1 MSLSYND
8 QAFGFAII
16 QAFYGL
22 ISCIFICF
30 PIFFHRKDFFISQ
43 TEYVQNVY
51 KDLDSN
57 SFDNRSV
64 GL

>member
-22 ISCIFICF
+22 ISCIFICI
-30 PIFFHRKDFFISQ
+30 PIFVHRKDFFISQ
-43 TEYVQNVY
+43 REYVQNVY